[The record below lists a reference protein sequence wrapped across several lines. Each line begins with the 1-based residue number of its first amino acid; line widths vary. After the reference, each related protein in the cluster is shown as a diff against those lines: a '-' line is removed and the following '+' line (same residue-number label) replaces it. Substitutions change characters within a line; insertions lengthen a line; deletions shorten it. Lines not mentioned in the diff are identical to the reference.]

1 MDSILRRHCG
11 VSCAS
16 GRAPSFRG
24 YVHGHEQRNDQG
36 NGRDKEDART
46 PRQDYVRDA
55 GGIMLTL
62 LSTLVSFLMGGLPK
76 ILDFFQDK
84 QDKSHELKLAQM
96 QTERE
101 LQLAAAGYVA
111 QQQIEAIRLDEIKTE
126 TSSAEKVSL
135 IDAQKAEMSAIYA
148 HDMSLN
154 EGTSQ
159 WMKDF
164 RASVRPVIT
173 YGFFFLLVG
182 IDGVLAYK
190 GLTSGVEFNALADQL
205 WDNETQALFASIIAF
220 HFGGR
225 AFGK

>member
-1 MDSILRRHCG
+1 
-11 VSCAS
+11 
-16 GRAPSFRG
+16 
-24 YVHGHEQRNDQG
+24 
-36 NGRDKEDART
+36 
-46 PRQDYVRDA
+46 
-55 GGIMLTL
+55 MLTIF
-62 LSTLVSFLMGGLPK
+62 STLVSFLMGGLPK
-76 ILDFFQDK
+76 ILDLFQDK
-84 QDKSHELKLAQM
+84 ADKSHELKLAQM

-111 QQQIEAIRLDEIKTE
+111 QQQIEAIKLDEIKTQ
-126 TSSAEKVSL
+126 TASDEKVSL
-135 IDAQKAEMSAIYA
+135 IDAQKAEMNAIYA

-159 WMKDF
+159 WMKDL

-173 YGFFFLLVG
+173 YGFFFLLVA
-182 IDGVLAYK
+182 IDATLAYK
-190 GLTSGVEFNALADQL
+190 GLTSGVEFTVLADQL

>member
-1 MDSILRRHCG
+1 
-11 VSCAS
+11 
-16 GRAPSFRG
+16 
-24 YVHGHEQRNDQG
+24 
-36 NGRDKEDART
+36 
-46 PRQDYVRDA
+46 
-55 GGIMLTL
+55 MLTV
-62 LSTLVSFLMGGLPK
+62 LSTLISFLMGGVPK
-76 ILDFFQDK
+76 IFDFLQDRS
-84 QDKSHELKLAQM
+84 DKKHEIQLAQM

-111 QQQIEAIRLDEIKTE
+111 QQQIEAIKLDEIKVQTE
-126 TSSAEKVSL
+126 ADNKQAL
-135 IDAQKAEMSAIYA
+135 IGAQQAEMNAIYA

-159 WMKDF
+159 WMKDL

-190 GLTSGVEFNALADQL
+190 GLTSGTDFVQLADQL

>member
-1 MDSILRRHCG
+1 
-11 VSCAS
+11 
-16 GRAPSFRG
+16 
-24 YVHGHEQRNDQG
+24 
-36 NGRDKEDART
+36 
-46 PRQDYVRDA
+46 
-55 GGIMLTL
+55 MLTL
-62 LSTLVSFLMGGLPK
+62 ASTFISFLMGGLPK

-84 QDKSHELKLAQM
+84 SDKKHELELARM

-111 QQQIEAIRLDEIKTE
+111 QQQIEAIKLDEIRTQ
-126 TSSAEKVSL
+126 TASDEKQAL
-135 IDAQKAEMSAIYA
+135 IGAQQAEMQAIYA

-154 EGTSQ
+154 EGTSR
-159 WMKDF
+159 WMKDL

-182 IDGVLAYK
+182 IDAVIAYK
-190 GLTSGVEFNALADQL
+190 GLTNGVDFVQLADQL